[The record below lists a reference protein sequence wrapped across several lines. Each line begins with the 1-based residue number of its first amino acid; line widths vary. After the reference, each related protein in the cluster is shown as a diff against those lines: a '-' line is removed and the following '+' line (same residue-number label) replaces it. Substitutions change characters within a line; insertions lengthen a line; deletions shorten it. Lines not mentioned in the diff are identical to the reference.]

1 MKTIRELAAESGK
14 SKTAIMKKIENL
26 GLRNSLR
33 KNANQFVV
41 DEEQEILIMQS
52 FAEKKTQTEN
62 RKPVGEKPESLQLVG
77 DVISTLKE
85 QLTVKDNLIAE
96 QQRTIRE
103 LTTALENT
111 TASLQAAQAL
121 HAGTIRNQLTE
132 NNSEGI
138 PEEPE
143 PVIRNRFFNIF
154 KRQKKETQK

>member
-33 KNANQFVV
+33 KNANQYAV

-111 TASLQAAQAL
+111 TAS
-121 HAGTIRNQLTE
+121 RC
-132 NNSEGI
+132 
-138 PEEPE
+138 
-143 PVIRNRFFNIF
+143 
-154 KRQKKETQK
+154 